1 MLGPPIQNDINN
13 RVLMGVKAMPMKDS
27 TSDGTNTFSMFRRLY
42 TETRTTGLAKKW
54 YGGVTNT
61 DASRI
66 TVERRTAEV
75 GVGSLNAGAGEIS
88 FTKPSDATTQIRA
101 LHRLRNG
108 GATVPAKK
116 THNPRMF

>member
-1 MLGPPIQNDINN
+1 MLGPPIQNNINN
-13 RVLMGVKAMPMKDS
+13 RVLTGVKAMPMKDS

-42 TETRTTGLAKKW
+42 TETIQTGLAKKW

-66 TVERRTAEV
+66 AVERRTAEV
-75 GVGSLNAGAGEIS
+75 GVGSLNAGAGVIS
-88 FTKPSDATTQIRA
+88 FTKPSDNTTQIRA

>member
-13 RVLMGVKAMPMKDS
+13 RVLTGVKAMPMKDS
-27 TSDGTNTFSMFRRLY
+27 TSDGTSTFSMFRRLY
-42 TETRTTGLAKKW
+42 TETMPTGLAKKW
-54 YGGVTNT
+54 YGGVANT

-66 TVERRTAEV
+66 TVERRTAEI
-75 GVGSLNAGAGEIS
+75 GVGSLNAGSGEIS
-88 FTKPSDATTQIRA
+88 FTKPSDTTTQIRA